1 MMTDVATKNF
11 ARVRLHVSGVSPL
24 VLAAYRDLR
33 KCGCTRHDAN
43 LIAAGAAIAS
53 GQGIVEVKRVVRP

>member
-1 MMTDVATKNF
+1 MTDTGTLGLT
-11 ARVRLHVSGVSPL
+11 RVRLHVSGVSPL
-24 VLAAYRDLR
+24 VLSAYRDLR

-53 GQGIVEVKRVVRP
+53 GQGTVEARNVARP